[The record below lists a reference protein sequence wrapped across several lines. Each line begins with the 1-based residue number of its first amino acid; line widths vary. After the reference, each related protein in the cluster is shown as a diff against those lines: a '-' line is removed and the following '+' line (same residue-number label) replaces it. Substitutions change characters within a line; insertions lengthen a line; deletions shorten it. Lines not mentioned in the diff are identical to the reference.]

1 MDLAL
6 TDGVVE
12 IVGALDLD
20 RTDTGISP
28 RRLPAWTRPQ
38 IPDLFMEFMVT
49 LGTGVRIAFRTD
61 APWIELDVM
70 PTGFEVTGSP
80 APVVAY
86 DLVVDGTRVDRR
98 AVDFGTRLVMD
109 LATLDLSVRTSPA
122 GTVRFDGLS
131 DGMKTVEI
139 WLPQSAAS
147 ELRALRVP
155 DGARI
160 EPIGH
165 TQR

>member
-49 LGTGVRIAFRTD
+49 LGSGVRVAFRTD
-61 APWIELDVM
+61 ASWIELDVM
-70 PTGFEVTGSP
+70 PTGFEVTGTP
-80 APVVAY
+80 APTVAY
-86 DLVVDGTRVDRR
+86 DLVVDGGRSTSGPVSWWTWSR
-98 AVDFGTRLVMD
+98 
-109 LATLDLSVRTSPA
+109 RTSPCA
-122 GTVRFDGLS
+122 PRRRAPCASTV
-131 DGMKTVEI
+131 
-139 WLPQSAAS
+139 SAT
-147 ELRALRVP
+147 R
-155 DGARI
+155 
-160 EPIGH
+160 
-165 TQR
+165 

>member
-61 APWIELDVM
+61 ASWIELDVM
-70 PTGFEVTGSP
+70 PTGFEVIGSP
-80 APVVAY
+80 PPVVAY

-98 AVDFGTRLVMD
+98 PVDFGTRLVLD
-109 LATLDLSVRTSPA
+109 LATTGKADAAL
-122 GTVRFDGLS
+122 
-131 DGMKTVEI
+131 
-139 WLPQSAAS
+139 AAS
-147 ELRALRVP
+147 IFHYGEHTVAEAKALMA
-155 DGARI
+155 ARGI
-160 EPIGH
+160 PVR
-165 TQR
+165 Q